1 MKELITFIKRFAAPY
16 KWNIVVSVF
25 FNLLTA
31 FFTLFSFAFIIPIL
45 QMLFG
50 INAKQYFYMAV
61 GDASIKD
68 VVINNFYYYVGEM
81 IAKEGPSL
89 TLLLLGMLLTVATL
103 LKVLS
108 AYASECATL
117 PLQNGVVRDIA
128 TRCMPRSSPS
138 PSDSSPTRARVTSS
152 PACRAT

>member
-50 INAKQYFYMAV
+50 INTKQYFFMEV
-61 GDASIKD
+61 GEASFKD
-68 VVINNFYYYVGEM
+68 VVIHNFYYYVGEM

-89 TLLLLGMLLTVATL
+89 TLLFLGMLRGPSRHLPQQAP
-103 LKVLS
+103 LS
-108 AYASECATL
+108 AWRGIGTFLEYFYRVYGPHSGFFINFALNERIDNLYKAIC
-117 PLQNGVVRDIA
+117 
-128 TRCMPRSSPS
+128 SSI
-138 PSDSSPTRARVTSS
+138 
-152 PACRAT
+152 